1 MCPRRARP
9 ILTAMKHERHHW
21 MEKLQVEFAGGAA
34 LALTFFIVG
43 PMRGWWDPQWPTT
56 FISTGSFG
64 GLMGFVLLV
73 WALAAACAALTISS
87 RPEGALFATLVGAAG
102 ISMHSAPIRALF
114 WGHEASLGGVF
125 AQLIGELGVLFVV
138 VVGAIHIIC
147 QVRVL
152 MARFCGDWMWKG
164 RITALTVSSDGGG
177 VESVAE
183 SDSRQGFSSS
193 MVLWLLSPL
202 GSSGLPGSR
211 RTGAMSP
218 GETARNRKAAI
229 VCTVSC
235 LAATVLYGSIMLMLL
250 MRSSHRGQII
260 FALFASFL
268 LATLI
273 AHQQFATQFS
283 VISWGSALLTGVLFY
298 MLAIA
303 SSGHVGPNVWIRVQP
318 FARALP
324 IDWMTAGGAGGVL
337 GYWIS
342 ERIHELRHIERH
354 AENESS

>member
-1 MCPRRARP
+1 MCPGRAQA
-9 ILTAMKHERHHW
+9 ILPAMKHERHHW
-21 MEKLQVEFAGGAA
+21 LEKLQVEFAGGGA
-34 LALTFFIVG
+34 LALTFFVIG

-64 GLMGFVLLV
+64 GLLGFALLV
-73 WALAAACAALTISS
+73 WLLAAACAALTISS

-114 WGHEASLGGVF
+114 WSHEASLAGVF
-125 AQLIGELGVLFVV
+125 VQLIGELFVLFVV
-138 VVGAIHIIC
+138 VVGAMHIIH
-147 QVRVL
+147 QVRAL
-152 MARFCGDWMWKG
+152 MARLCPNWMWKG
-164 RITALTVSSDGGG
+164 RITAESDDLQTTSGKPDAVRKRKYGTAKKLWLDGGI
-177 VESVAE
+177 
-183 SDSRQGFSSS
+183 
-193 MVLWLLSPL
+193 L
-202 GSSGLPGSR
+202 GQILGPEG
-211 RTGAMSP
+211 MPVISP
-218 GETARNRKAAI
+218 GQEAKSRKAAL
-229 VCTVSC
+229 VCAISC
-235 LAATVLYGSIMLMLL
+235 LAATMLYGSIMLMLL
-250 MRSSHRGQII
+250 MRSAHRGQII

-273 AHQQFATQFS
+273 AHQQFATRVS
-283 VISWGSALLTGVLFY
+283 VVSWGSALLTGILFY
-298 MLAIA
+298 MLAMA
-303 SSGHVGPNVWIRVQP
+303 SSGRVGPNVWIKVQL

>member
-1 MCPRRARP
+1 MPRPGASD
-9 ILTAMKHERHHW
+9 LTRMKHERHHW
-21 MEKLQVEFAGGAA
+21 LEKLQVEFAGAGA
-34 LALTFFIVG
+34 LALTFFVIG

-64 GLMGFVLLV
+64 GLLGFALLV

-114 WGHEASLGGVF
+114 WSHEPSLAGVF
-125 AQLIGELGVLFVV
+125 VQLIGELFVLSVV
-138 VVGAIHIIC
+138 VVGAMHIIH
-147 QVRVL
+147 QVRAL
-152 MARFCGDWMWKG
+152 MARLCPNWMWKG
-164 RITALTVSSDGGG
+164 RITAENVVVDSAAVLDAKKRDRKTVRRFEMETYFGI
-177 VESVAE
+177 
-183 SDSRQGFSSS
+183 
-193 MVLWLLSPL
+193 L
-202 GSSGLPGSR
+202 GRILGPEG
-211 RTGAMSP
+211 MPIISP
-218 GETARNRKAAI
+218 GQEAKSRKAAL
-229 VCTVSC
+229 VCTISC
-235 LAATVLYGSIMLMLL
+235 LAATMLYGSIMLMLL
-250 MRSSHRGQII
+250 MRSTHRGQII

-273 AHQQFATQFS
+273 AHQQFATRVS
-283 VISWGSALLTGVLFY
+283 VVAWGSALLTGILFY
-298 MLAIA
+298 MLAMA
-303 SSGHVGPNVWIRVQP
+303 SSGRVGPNVWIKVQL